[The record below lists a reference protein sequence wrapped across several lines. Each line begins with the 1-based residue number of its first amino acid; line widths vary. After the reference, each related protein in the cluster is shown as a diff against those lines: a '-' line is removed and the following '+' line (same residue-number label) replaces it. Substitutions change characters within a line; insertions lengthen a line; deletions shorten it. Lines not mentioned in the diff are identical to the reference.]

1 MGDSEGRLWNPGFTL
16 LLLVNIVNFTGF
28 GIITPQI
35 PRFAISL
42 GATLAIAG
50 PITAVFSFSALV
62 GRPFA
67 SIMGDR
73 LNKKYLLI
81 AAFVLNGLF
90 TTAHILVPSLF
101 WLIPIRVLHGLV
113 FSVSST
119 LAIALS
125 VDYVPKTRMGEGIGI
140 IGLGNIIGMAIGPN
154 IGIILVER
162 FSFQFGFA
170 VSGLIIIAA
179 GLTVLILKY
188 KRGEY
193 EKKEEKE
200 QRSFSLSNVLAVEL
214 LPNVGFVA
222 IFMLGNGLIN
232 SFMVMLGYERGI
244 ANVGYYFF
252 VNAAVAILTR
262 HAIGKIIDRKGV
274 SFAILPGY
282 IFGAMGMVLIG
293 FASMLWHLILAAVFF
308 SIAIGCGLSAIQT
321 DCIRRL
327 PPSRRTVATGTYFI
341 GLDIG
346 MVAGPMLG
354 GIISDFFG
362 FHVTFYSAGIL
373 MLIGFT
379 IYGIYMKRTS
389 KGPKVSV

>member
-1 MGDSEGRLWNPGFTL
+1 
-16 LLLVNIVNFTGF
+16 
-28 GIITPQI
+28 
-35 PRFAISL
+35 
-42 GATLAIAG
+42 
-50 PITAVFSFSALV
+50 
-62 GRPFA
+62 
-67 SIMGDR
+67 MGDR

-90 TTAHILVPSLF
+90 TTAHILVPSLV

-179 GLTVLILKY
+179 GLTVFILRY
-188 KRGEY
+188 QRGEY
-193 EKKEEKE
+193 AQEAQKEK
-200 QRSFSLSNVLAVEL
+200 RSFSLSNVLAVEL

-244 ANVGYYFF
+244 ANVGHYFF

-293 FASMLWHLILAAVFF
+293 FASMLWQLIVAAVFF

-321 DCIRRL
+321 DCIQRL

-379 IYGIYMKRTS
+379 VYGIYVKRTS
-389 KGPKVSV
+389 GGPRVSV